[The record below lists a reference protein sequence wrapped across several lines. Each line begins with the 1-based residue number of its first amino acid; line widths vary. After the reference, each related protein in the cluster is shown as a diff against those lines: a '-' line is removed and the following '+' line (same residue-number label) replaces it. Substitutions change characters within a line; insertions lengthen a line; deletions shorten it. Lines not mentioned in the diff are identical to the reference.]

1 MAVAGVKDRTEYN
14 RRWRLENPDK
24 VKAQQGRHREKRI
37 EQTKK
42 WRERIMADPVRRKE
56 QSRKTSEYHRRKRE
70 NDPDYAAK
78 SKARAKR
85 YYRKIK
91 SDPVK
96 VSGLRE
102 YSLNQYYQRK
112 NDPARYDAYLARDR
126 EYRKIRKQQDP
137 DFAIK
142 CHLRGRLATLVR
154 AGRCKRDKSAI
165 ELTGASVSELRRH
178 LEKQFKR
185 GMSWENYGDWHID
198 HIIPCSKF
206 DLTDLRQQAICFNY
220 LNLRPCWAAENIR
233 KGNRIT
239 MPTQIPLGI

>member
-1 MAVAGVKDRTEYN
+1 MAAAGVKDRTEYN

-24 VKAQQGRHREKRI
+24 VRAQQARHREKRI

-70 NDPDYAAK
+70 NDPEYAAK

-85 YYRKIK
+85 YYQKIK
-91 SDPVK
+91 NDPVK
-96 VSGLRE
+96 VSDLRE
-102 YSLNQYYQRK
+102 YSLSQYYQRK
-112 NDPARYDAYLARDR
+112 NDPSRYYAYLARAR
-126 EYRKIRKQQDP
+126 EYRKIRKKQDP

-142 CHLRGRLATLVR
+142 SHLRARLASLVR
-154 AGRCKRDKSAI
+154 SGICTRDESAI
-165 ELTGASVSELRRH
+165 QLTGASISELRQH
-178 LEKQFKR
+178 LENLFGR
-185 GMSWENYGDWHID
+185 GMSWGNYGAWHID

-220 LNLRPCWAAENIR
+220 LNLRPCWAAENLR
-233 KGNRIT
+233 KGNRLT
-239 MPTQIPLGI
+239 VPAQIPLGI